1 MSRNGFVNLF
11 TLLFSISSY
20 AMQYTK
26 FKNTL
31 LLYVSDTLA
40 LFFYLVHFSTP
51 TFSRDTNKTYFLENI
66 EAEIVDI
73 ICN

>member
-1 MSRNGFVNLF
+1 
-11 TLLFSISSY
+11 
-20 AMQYTK
+20 MQYTK

-40 LFFYLVHFSTP
+40 LFFYFVHFSTP
-51 TFSRDTNKTYFLENI
+51 TFSRDTNETYFLENI